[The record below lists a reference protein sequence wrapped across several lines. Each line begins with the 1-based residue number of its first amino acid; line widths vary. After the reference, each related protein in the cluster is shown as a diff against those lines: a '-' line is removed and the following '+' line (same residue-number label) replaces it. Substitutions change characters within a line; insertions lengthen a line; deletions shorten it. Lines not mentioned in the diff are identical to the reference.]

1 MRPMGLAFR
10 KQIYAHA
17 FRQFAILPHIGCSP
31 AVGVVVSY
39 HVGCLIAHTQ
49 RLLLGNLIVESRV
62 QENVSTIGIR
72 GSAAVEF
79 PVAGSMEL
87 GFGMGGGVRAIQ
99 SHSHFAEDIESACT
113 IVQLH
118 IIKSMR
124 RITALHIFRIKAS
137 AQALSAL
144 ANGTQ
149 TDYGIGLGTILRS
162 GNGNDFC
169 LQNILGAQSL
179 EFVQIHQFPAVEIN
193 LGRSTTDDFP
203 TACFARNERQLAD
216 HIFCRA
222 QFAQDGTGY
231 KGRKGTVLIHHIG
244 AGTLDGYR
252 LQLLGVGMQTDVH
265 GRLAGQGLRL
275 IAHKRN
281 LQHHILIG
289 IRKHEASILRRYA
302 TCHIS
307 LADGGNQHHVGERQR
322 LLVLI
327 HHPALDLFHPG
338 CLARVLNGE
347 IGVVLYEGER
357 FPLQHHLQGFL
368 LSLSLDIGS
377 NAILVGSLIGKEDI
391 LLARLFNLLQHG
403 SKRFVMHLKG
413 HTSALS
419 K

>member
-31 AVGVVVSY
+31 AVGVVVTY
-39 HVGCLIAHTQ
+39 YIGCLIAHTQ
-49 RLLLGNLIVESRV
+49 RLLLGNLIVETCV
-62 QENVSTIGIR
+62 HKNLSTKGFR

-79 PVAGSMEL
+79 PVAGGMEL

-99 SHSHFAEDIESACT
+99 SHSHFAEDIESART

-179 EFVQIHQFPAVEIN
+179 EFVQILQFPAVEIN

-203 TACFARNERQLAD
+203 TACFTRNEWQLAD
-216 HIFCRA
+216 HIFGRA
-222 QFAQDGTGY
+222 QFAQDGT
-231 KGRKGTVLIHHIG
+231 
-244 AGTLDGYR
+244 
-252 LQLLGVGMQTDVH
+252 
-265 GRLAGQGLRL
+265 
-275 IAHKRN
+275 
-281 LQHHILIG
+281 
-289 IRKHEASILRRYA
+289 
-302 TCHIS
+302 
-307 LADGGNQHHVGERQR
+307 
-322 LLVLI
+322 
-327 HHPALDLFHPG
+327 
-338 CLARVLNGE
+338 
-347 IGVVLYEGER
+347 
-357 FPLQHHLQGFL
+357 
-368 LSLSLDIGS
+368 
-377 NAILVGSLIGKEDI
+377 
-391 LLARLFNLLQHG
+391 
-403 SKRFVMHLKG
+403 
-413 HTSALS
+413 
-419 K
+419 

>member
-31 AVGVVVSY
+31 AVGVVVTY
-39 HVGCLIAHTQ
+39 YIGCLIAHTQ

-62 QENVSTIGIR
+62 QENISTIGIR

-99 SHSHFAEDIESACT
+99 SHSHFAEDIESART

-179 EFVQIHQFPAVEIN
+179 EFVQILQFPAVEIN

-203 TACFARNERQLAD
+203 TACFARNEGQLAD
-216 HIFCRA
+216 HIFGRA
-222 QFAQDGTGY
+222 QFAQDGT
-231 KGRKGTVLIHHIG
+231 
-244 AGTLDGYR
+244 
-252 LQLLGVGMQTDVH
+252 
-265 GRLAGQGLRL
+265 
-275 IAHKRN
+275 
-281 LQHHILIG
+281 
-289 IRKHEASILRRYA
+289 
-302 TCHIS
+302 
-307 LADGGNQHHVGERQR
+307 
-322 LLVLI
+322 
-327 HHPALDLFHPG
+327 
-338 CLARVLNGE
+338 
-347 IGVVLYEGER
+347 
-357 FPLQHHLQGFL
+357 
-368 LSLSLDIGS
+368 
-377 NAILVGSLIGKEDI
+377 
-391 LLARLFNLLQHG
+391 
-403 SKRFVMHLKG
+403 
-413 HTSALS
+413 
-419 K
+419 